1 MWAVF
6 GYHAFTYVQVGTSAL
21 GLKVMHV
28 GVHTMVRSTVPIF
41 VLLFSVGM
49 GLQV

>member
-1 MWAVF
+1 MN
-6 GYHAFTYVQVGTSAL
+6 
-21 GLKVMHV
+21 V

-49 GLQV
+49 GLQVRGWRRV